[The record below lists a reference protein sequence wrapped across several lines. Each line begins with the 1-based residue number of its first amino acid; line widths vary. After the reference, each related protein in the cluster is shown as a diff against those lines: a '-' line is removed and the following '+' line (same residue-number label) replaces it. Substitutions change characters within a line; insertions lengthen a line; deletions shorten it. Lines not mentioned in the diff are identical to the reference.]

1 MGRKRKQ
8 RRQSHGSAWHWK
20 QTGCWYYTMPG
31 TKKRVPLFD
40 EEGQRIRGESN
51 KEAAELA
58 LAKEK
63 LSWEDGAFGA
73 PDGSGPWLVPIGNE
87 RIPTSRLRLS
97 EAWRPMRNDN
107 AGLAARHGTGGKPTA
122 GTTRR
127 RGRNGVCRWSAKM
140 ASESVERTTARPRN
154 WRWRGSVKL
163 ADWMENNVPESLTV
177 FCLPARHRVRMRTSK
192 MLERLN
198 REIKRRTR
206 VVSIFP
212 NDDALLRLASA
223 VLMEV
228 DEGSMSG
235 RKHLTMHTH

>member
-97 EAWRPMRNDN
+97 EAWRPIGNDN

-127 RGRNGVCRWSAKM
+127 RGRNGVCRWSTKM

-154 WRWRGSVKL
+154 WPEFASCCRKSLFFRGWRSK
-163 ADWMENNVPESLTV
+163 V
-177 FCLPARHRVRMRTSK
+177 FTTSSYF
-192 MLERLN
+192 RG
-198 REIKRRTR
+198 
-206 VVSIFP
+206 
-212 NDDALLRLASA
+212 ASA
-223 VLMEV
+223 VAARGAGA
-228 DEGSMSG
+228 GSPG
-235 RKHLTMHTH
+235 DRWGG